1 MSRFS
6 LFSRSQLFRILVCTL
21 VLLLISPA
29 VFSSITHEPTAS
41 YLDFSPGIIEQ
52 PADGITIISIQGF
65 HFEGKGSTKKPARLV
80 AVDSVGN
87 VLWVHN
93 GSSVGARWFYDAD
106 PLPNGNIFVVATE
119 PDGTLFYELDSQAGK
134 LNWLHRLPLI
144 DTHDADLIGDDK
156 ILIANMR
163 NYNTST
169 NLNDDR
175 LLIFNMTTESF
186 DWEWKFRDH
195 GFQKRDGGRYS
206 DDWTHVNDID
216 LIDERYVMASIRN
229 FDQIILID
237 LLSDEIVLT
246 LGEDGQHKTMY
257 EQHNPQYLLSSE
269 NLPTILVA
277 DSEND
282 RVVEYEYS
290 NDTWKR
296 TWQLSGNF
304 SWPRDADRLP
314 NGNTLITD
322 SLNHR
327 VIEVT
332 PLGKIVW
339 EIRSPWGPYDAERL
353 SLGDEAS
360 GSTLLTSRDL
370 GITGSYQLQEN
381 SLENEFKKR
390 SFKET
395 LITTFEGTFLDQYVT
410 SFSTRWA
417 HVTPWIYPVWMSDW
431 DFAGIVSAMIIIL
444 CWFSVELVYQR
455 RRIIGYLQNKLN
467 DIQLPP
473 RP

>member
-1 MSRFS
+1 MSRLRF
-6 LFSRSQLFRILVCTL
+6 FSRSQLFRILVFTL

-29 VFSSITHEPTAS
+29 VFSAIIHEPTAS

-106 PLPNGNIFVVATE
+106 PLPNGNIFVVATD

-134 LNWLHRLPLI
+134 LNWIHRLPLI

-195 GFQKRDGGRYS
+195 GFQKRGGGRYS
-206 DDWTHVNDID
+206 EDWTHVNDID
-216 LIDERYVMASIRN
+216 LIDERYVMVSIRN

-257 EQHNPQYLLSSE
+257 EQHNPQYLLSSK

-290 NDTWKR
+290 DNTWEPTWK
-296 TWQLSGNF
+296 LSGNF

-339 EIRSPWGPYDAERL
+339 EVRSPWGPYDAERL

-360 GSTLLTSRDL
+360 GSTLLTSRDMGVL
-370 GITGSYQLQEN
+370 GSYQLQEN
-381 SLENEFKKR
+381 HPENEFKER

-395 LITTFEGTFLDQYVT
+395 LTTTFEGTFLDQHVT
-410 SFSTRWA
+410 NFATRWA
-417 HVTPWIYPVWMSDW
+417 HIAPWIYPVWMSDW
-431 DFAGIVSAMIIIL
+431 DFAGIVSAIFILFCWLSAELVLRRKIIIAYVRHKL
-444 CWFSVELVYQR
+444 D
-455 RRIIGYLQNKLN
+455 IIPFQ
-467 DIQLPP
+467 P
-473 RP
+473 RN

>member
-1 MSRFS
+1 
-6 LFSRSQLFRILVCTL
+6 
-21 VLLLISPA
+21 
-29 VFSSITHEPTAS
+29 
-41 YLDFSPGIIEQ
+41 
-52 PADGITIISIQGF
+52 
-65 HFEGKGSTKKPARLV
+65 
-80 AVDSVGN
+80 
-87 VLWVHN
+87 
-93 GSSVGARWFYDAD
+93 
-106 PLPNGNIFVVATE
+106 
-119 PDGTLFYELDSQAGK
+119 
-134 LNWLHRLPLI
+134 
-144 DTHDADLIGDDK
+144 
-156 ILIANMR
+156 MR

-195 GFQKRDGGRYS
+195 GFQKRGGGRYS
-206 DDWTHVNDID
+206 EDWTHVNDID
-216 LIDERYVMASIRN
+216 LIDQRYVMVSIRN

-257 EQHNPQYLLSSE
+257 EQHNPQYLVSSE

-282 RVVEYEYS
+282 RVIEYEYS
-290 NDTWKR
+290 NDTWER

-327 VIEVT
+327 VVEVT

-370 GITGSYQLQEN
+370 GVTGSYQLQEN
-381 SLENEFKKR
+381 YPENEFKKR

-410 SFSTRWA
+410 QFSTRWA
-417 HVTPWIYPVWMSDW
+417 HVAPWIYPIWMSDW
-431 DFAGIVSAMIIIL
+431 DFAGIVSAMIILL
-444 CWFSVELVYQR
+444 CWFSVELAYQR
-455 RRIIGYLQNKLN
+455 RRIIEYLKNKLN
-467 DIQLPP
+467 DISFPP

>member
-1 MSRFS
+1 MSRLRFFS
-6 LFSRSQLFRILVCTL
+6 QSQLYRILVCTL

-29 VFSSITHEPTAS
+29 VFSAITHEPTAS
-41 YLDFSPGIIEQ
+41 YLEFSPGIIEQ
-52 PADGITIISIQGF
+52 PADGITIVSIQGF

-80 AVDSVGN
+80 AFDSVGN

-93 GSSVGARWFYDAD
+93 GSSVGARWFYDTD

-134 LNWLHRLPLI
+134 INWLHRLPLI
-144 DTHDADLIGDDK
+144 DTHDADLIGDDR

-163 NYNTST
+163 NYNIST

-175 LLIFNMTTESF
+175 LLIFNRTTESF

-195 GFQKRDGGRYS
+195 GFQKSGGGKYS
-206 DDWTHVNDID
+206 EDWTHVNDID
-216 LIDERYVMASIRN
+216 LIDERYVMVSIRN
-229 FDQIILID
+229 FDQIVIID
-237 LLSDEIVLT
+237 LFSDEIVLT
-246 LGEDGQHKTMY
+246 LGVDGQHDIMY

-269 NLPTILVA
+269 NLPTIIVA

-282 RVVEYEYS
+282 RIVEYEYS
-290 NDTWKR
+290 NNTWEQ
-296 TWQLSGNF
+296 TWRLSGNL

-353 SLGDEAS
+353 SLGDES
-360 GSTLLTSRDL
+360 SDSTLLTSRDMGVL
-370 GITGSYQLQEN
+370 GSYQLQDNHSEKD
-381 SLENEFKKR
+381 FKKP
-390 SFKET
+390 SFKNT
-395 LITTFEGTFLDQYVT
+395 LSSAFEGTFLDKHVT
-410 SFSTRWA
+410 WFSTRWA
-417 HVTPWIYPVWMSDW
+417 HISPWFYPVWMSDW
-431 DFAGIVSAMIIIL
+431 DFAGVISAIFILFCWLSAELILRRKIIM
-444 CWFSVELVYQR
+444 VYAKH
-455 RRIIGYLQNKLN
+455 KLDN
-467 DIQLPP
+467 ISFPP

>member
-1 MSRFS
+1 MSKLNPIPR
-6 LFSRSQLFRILVCTL
+6 LQVLRIVVCI
-21 VLLLISPA
+21 LLLLLVSPA
-29 VFSSITHEPTAS
+29 IFSGLNTESSSS
-41 YLDFSPGIIEQ
+41 YLEFSPGFIEQ
-52 PADGITIISIQGF
+52 PADGVTIVSIQGF

-80 AVDSVGN
+80 ALDPLGN

-106 PLPNGNIFVVATE
+106 PLPNGNVFVVATE
-119 PDGTLFYELDSQAGK
+119 PNGTLFYELDVNAGK
-134 LNWLHRLPLI
+134 INWIHRLPLI

-169 NLNDDR
+169 SLNDDR
-175 LLIFNMTTESF
+175 LLIFNRTTGLF

-195 GFQKRDGGRYS
+195 GFKKVGGGKYS

-216 LIDERYVMASIRN
+216 LIEDRYVMVSIRN

-237 LLSDEIVLT
+237 ILTDKIVST
-246 LGEDGQHKTMY
+246 LGEDGRHDIMY
-257 EQHNPQYLLSSE
+257 EQHNPQYLVSS
-269 NLPTILVA
+269 NNIPTIIVA

-282 RVVEYEYS
+282 RIVEYELS
-290 NDTWKR
+290 NDGTQNWEPTWI
-296 TWQLSGNF
+296 LSGNF

-339 EIRSPWGPYDAERL
+339 EVRSPWGPYDAERL
-353 SLGDEAS
+353 SLGDEAFS
-360 GSTLLTSRDL
+360 SSNLLTSTDM
-370 GITGSYQLQEN
+370 GITGKYYLQDNNPDHLASN
-381 SLENEFKKR
+381 S
-390 SFKET
+390 SFKHT
-395 LITTFEGTFLDQYVT
+395 ISSIFEGTFLEQQANW
-410 SFSTRWA
+410 FSTRWTHIA
-417 HVTPWIYPVWMSDW
+417 PWIYPVWMSDW
-431 DFAGIVSAMIIIL
+431 DFAGILIATIVL
-444 CWFSVELVYQR
+444 FLWFSLELIHKRKKILDYVKQK
-455 RRIIGYLQNKLN
+455 IE
-467 DIQLPP
+467 
-473 RP
+473 